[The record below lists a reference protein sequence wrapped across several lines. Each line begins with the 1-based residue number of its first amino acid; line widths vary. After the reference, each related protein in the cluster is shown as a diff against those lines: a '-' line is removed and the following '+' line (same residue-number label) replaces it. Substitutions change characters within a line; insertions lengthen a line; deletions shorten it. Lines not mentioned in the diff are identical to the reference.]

1 MDRKTVEDL
10 ESDFEQAIAEVIVR
24 VGLKRLPLLPSRRAM
39 HLMAKAAVAVYE
51 AVAEGYSPRQEH
63 HDEQRPEP

>member
-1 MDRKTVEDL
+1 MDHKTVKHL
-10 ESDFEQAIAEVIVR
+10 EGDIEQAIADVIMR
-24 VGLKRLPLLPSRRAM
+24 MGLKRLPLLPSRRTM

-51 AVAEGYSPRQEH
+51 GADDELQPRQEH

>member
-1 MDRKTVEDL
+1 MDHKTVKHL
-10 ESDFEQAIAEVIVR
+10 EGELEQAIAEVIMR
-24 VGLKRLPLLPSRRAM
+24 MRLKRLPLLPSHRTI

-51 AVAEGYSPRQEH
+51 AVVGEDPPRHEP